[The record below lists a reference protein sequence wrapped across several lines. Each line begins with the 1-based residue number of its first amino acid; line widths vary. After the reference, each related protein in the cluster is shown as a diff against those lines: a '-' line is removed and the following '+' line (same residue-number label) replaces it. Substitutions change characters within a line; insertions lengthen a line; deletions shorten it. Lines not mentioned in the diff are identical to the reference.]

1 VYGHLDHPVFDD
13 LAADAVSMGDPA
25 EVSVLE
31 FDDGDVL
38 LVEDSAD
45 VASWTLADLRAAAP
59 DFDATVS
66 ADAVCCVN

>member
-1 VYGHLDHPVFDD
+1 MYGHLDHPVFDN

-45 VASWTLADLRAAAP
+45 VAS
-59 DFDATVS
+59 
-66 ADAVCCVN
+66 